1 MASELPGKANTMN
14 DEPLVLYETPAPGV
28 ARLVL
33 NRAGAK
39 NAQNMAMLHLLDDM
53 FSRAMADEHV
63 RVIILAAAGSD
74 FSAGHDLRRLLD
86 SEDAASFG
94 GRASSSGNF
103 DAPGGEGY
111 MAREEEA
118 YMHLCR
124 RWRNLTKPTIAQVQG
139 RCIAGG
145 LMLAWICDLIIASDN
160 AQFLDPVTAWGG
172 NGVEYFGHPWEFGPR
187 KAKEFLF
194 TGDMM
199 EADEAWRLGMVNR
212 VVPAAELARYVLDLA
227 ARIAT
232 RSSFALKTVKQSVN
246 AAVDAQGQQQALDT
260 AFQIHHM
267 THYHNRAI
275 NDGKMVD
282 PAVMPKMFKG

>member
-1 MASELPGKANTMN
+1 MN
-14 DEPLVLYETPAPGV
+14 DETLVLYETPAEGV

-33 NRAGAK
+33 NRPQAK
-39 NAQNMAMLHLLDDM
+39 NAQNLAMLHQLDEL
-53 FSRAMADEHV
+53 FSRAMADEAV
-63 RVIILAAAGSD
+63 RVIILAAAGTD
-74 FSAGHDLRRLLD
+74 FSAGHDLRSLLD

-94 GRASSSGNF
+94 GRASSGNF
-103 DAPGGEGY
+103 EATGGEGY

-124 RWRNLTKPTIAQVQG
+124 KWRNLSKPTIAQVQG

-145 LMLAWICDLIIASDN
+145 LMLAWICDLIIASED
-160 AQFLDPVTAWGG
+160 ARFLDPVTAWGG

-199 EADEAWRLGMVNR
+199 DAQEAWRLGMVNR
-212 VVPAAELARYVLDLA
+212 VVQTSELHAYTEALA

-232 RSSFALKTVKQSVN
+232 RSSFALKTAKQSVN

-260 AFQIHHM
+260 AFQIHHL

>member
-1 MASELPGKANTMN
+1 MN
-14 DEPLVLYETPAPGV
+14 GEALVLYETPREGV
-28 ARLVL
+28 ARQTL
-33 NRAGAK
+33 NRPQAK
-39 NAQNMAMLHLLDDM
+39 NAQDLDLLHRLDDQ
-53 FSRAMADEHV
+53 FTRAMRDEGV

-74 FSAGHDLRRLLD
+74 FSAGHDLRKLLD
-86 SEDAASFG
+86 TAEGSQFG
-94 GRASSSGNF
+94 GRASSGNF

-118 YMHLCR
+118 YMHLCK

-145 LMLAWICDLIIASDN
+145 LMLAWVCDLIVAGED

-194 TGDMM
+194 T
-199 EADEAWRLGMVNR
+199 ADTWTAHEAWRLGMVNQ
-212 VVPAAELARYVLDLA
+212 VVPTPELARYTEDLA

-232 RSSFALKTVKQSVN
+232 RPSFALKAAKQAVN

-260 AFQIHHM
+260 AFQIHHL
-267 THYHNRAI
+267 THYHNRAV
-275 NDGKMVD
+275 NDGQMVD
-282 PAVMPKMFKG
+282 PAVMPKMFKK